1 MDLEI
6 RKVERGEE
14 EEFIA
19 SIRVPFLDPATG
31 ATDQADWLDRAI
43 RATEL
48 DRSWVAV
55 DAGRFVANCG
65 FHSLD
70 VTLPAAPGQPCP
82 VIAMGGVTRVGVHP
96 THRRRGLLRRMMAEM
111 LDDSRARGEAI
122 AGLMASE
129 SVIYGR
135 FGFGLASEVAEYT
148 IDSREAAFVAP
159 APGLDLHLLS
169 KDEVAKLLP
178 DLYDRQRRSRAGEP
192 SRLTTTWEEYIAD
205 ETPNRHGGNPLFW
218 AACDDGYVVYRA
230 LEESAYWQRERL
242 VVEELR
248 GLTPEV
254 EAGLWQFVF
263 GIDLIDEVTAKR
275 RPVDEPL
282 RWRLADP
289 RQLRQTQLDDRLYV
303 RVLDMKAAFEARGYR
318 VDDRLVLEVTPPPVD
333 EGVRDAVPG
342 RWVIEARDGAAA
354 CQPAGSADQA
364 DLRLDVTA
372 LGSLYM
378 GGFPASLLAA
388 AGRIEQLRSGALER
402 ADRLF
407 GTWPAPSTVTGF

>member
-6 RKVERGEE
+6 RKVQRGEE

-31 ATDQADWLDRAI
+31 AADQADWLDRAV

-48 DRSWVAV
+48 DRSWVVV

-82 VIAMGGVTRVGVHP
+82 VLSMGGVTRVGVHP
-96 THRRRGLLRRMMAEM
+96 THRRRGLLARMMAEM
-111 LDDSRARGEAI
+111 LDDARSRGEAI

-135 FGFGLASEVAEYT
+135 FGFGLATEVAEYT
-148 IDSREAAFVAP
+148 IDSREAAFVGP
-159 APGLDLHLLS
+159 APRLDLHLIS
-169 KDEVAKLLP
+169 KDEATKVFP
-178 DLYDRQRRSRAGEP
+178 GIYDRHRLGRAGEP
-192 SRLTTTWEEYIAD
+192 NRLPTTWEDYLAD
-205 ETPNRHGGNPLFW
+205 EAPNRHGGNPLFF
-218 AACDDGYVVYRA
+218 AACDEGYVGYRA
-230 LEESAYWQRERL
+230 VEGSAYWQRERL

-254 EAGLWQFVF
+254 EAGLWQYVF
-263 GIDLIDEVTAKR
+263 GIDLVDEVTAKR

-289 RQLRQTQLDDRLYV
+289 RQLRQTQLDDRLHV
-303 RVLDMKAAFEARGYR
+303 RVLDTTAAFEARGYR
-318 VDDRLVLEVTPPPVD
+318 VDDRLVLEVTPPALD
-333 EGVRDAVPG
+333 GGANDTVPG
-342 RWVIEARDGAAA
+342 RWVIDARDGSAT
-354 CQPAGSADQA
+354 CQPASSGEQP

-372 LGSLYM
+372 LGSIYM
-378 GGFPASLLAA
+378 GAFPASLLAS
-388 AGRIEQLRSGALER
+388 AGRIEQLVPGALER

-407 GTWPAPSTVTGF
+407 GTWPVPSTVTGF

>member
-1 MDLEI
+1 MDLEL
-6 RKVERGEE
+6 RKVARGEE

-19 SIRVPFLDPATG
+19 SIRVPFLDPATH
-31 ATDQADWLDRAI
+31 AADQADWLDRAI
-43 RATEL
+43 RGTEL
-48 DRSWVAV
+48 DRSWVVV
-55 DAGRFVANCG
+55 DAGRFVANSG
-65 FHSLD
+65 IDTLD
-70 VTLPAAPGQPCP
+70 VTLPAAPGEPCP
-82 VIAMGGVTRVGVHP
+82 VIPMGGVTRVGVHP
-96 THRRRGLLRRMMAEM
+96 THRRRGLLRRLMTEM

-135 FGFGLASEVAEYT
+135 FGFGLATEVAEYT
-148 IDSREAAFVAP
+148 IDSREAAFIGPVP
-159 APGLDLHLLS
+159 RLDLHLVG
-169 KDEVAKLLP
+169 KDEAAKRLP
-178 DLYDRQRRSRAGEP
+178 DLCDRHRLGRAGEP
-192 SRLTTTWEEYIAD
+192 SRPPIAWEGYIAD
-205 ETPNRHGGNPLFW
+205 EVPNRHGGNPLFF
-218 AACDDGYVVYRA
+218 AVCDDGYVSYRA
-230 LEESAYWQRERL
+230 HEGSAYWQRERL

-275 RPVDEPL
+275 RPVDEQL

-303 RVLDMKAAFEARGYR
+303 RVLDVKAAFEARGYR

-333 EGVRDAVPG
+333 GGAKDTAPG
-342 RWVIEARDGAAA
+342 TWVIDARDGAAT
-354 CQPAGSADQA
+354 CQPAGPAVSP
-364 DLRLDVTA
+364 DLRLDVTT
-372 LGSLYM
+372 LGSLYV
-378 GGFPASLLAA
+378 GAFPASLLAA
-388 AGRIEQLRSGALER
+388 AGRIEQLRPGTLER

>member
-1 MDLEI
+1 MALEI
-6 RKVERGEE
+6 RKLERGEE

-19 SIRVPFLDPATG
+19 SVRVPFLDPATG
-31 ATDQADWLDRAI
+31 DADQAAWLDRAI

-65 FHSLD
+65 FHTLD
-70 VTLPAAPGQPCP
+70 VTLPSAPGQPCP
-82 VIAMGGVTRVGVHP
+82 VIPMGGVTRVGVHP
-96 THRRRGLLRRMMAEM
+96 THRRRGLLGRMMAEM

-122 AGLMASE
+122 AGLIASE

-135 FGFGLASEVAEYT
+135 FGFGLATEVADYE
-148 IDSREAAFVAP
+148 IDTRETALVGP
-159 APGLDLHLLS
+159 APRLDLHLIQ
-169 KDEVAKLLP
+169 KDEAAKLLP
-178 DLYDRQRRSRAGEP
+178 DLFERQRQGRAGEP
-192 SRLTTTWEEYIAD
+192 SRLPTTWEDYLAD
-205 ETPNRHGGNPLFW
+205 EAPNRHGGNPLFF
-218 AACDDGYVVYRA
+218 AVCDEGYVAYRA
-230 LEESAYWQRERL
+230 VEDSAYWQRDRL

-254 EAGLWQFVF
+254 EAALWRFVF
-263 GIDLIDEVTAKR
+263 DIDLIDQVTAKR

-289 RQLRQTQLDDRLYV
+289 RQLRQTRLDDRLFV
-303 RVLDMKAAFEARGYR
+303 RVLDMTAAFEARGYR
-318 VDDRLVLEVTPPPVD
+318 AEDRLVLDVTPPPVD
-333 EGVRDAVPG
+333 GGADDSVPG
-342 RWVIEARDGAAA
+342 RWVIDASEGVATCR
-354 CQPAGSADQA
+354 PAGASDQA

-378 GGFPASLLAA
+378 GAFPASLLAS
-388 AGRIEQLRSGALER
+388 AGRIEQVRSGALER